1 MDELF
6 ELVGFIPAGD
16 FLSGQPRAEFFLG
29 HRDEKPEK
37 QRRLSYLRKRS
48 LRIEWRTQDYG

>member
-6 ELVGFIPAGD
+6 ELVGFITAGD
-16 FLSGQPRAEFFLG
+16 FLRGHLLPNFFLCQ
-29 HRDEKPEK
+29 RDETPEK